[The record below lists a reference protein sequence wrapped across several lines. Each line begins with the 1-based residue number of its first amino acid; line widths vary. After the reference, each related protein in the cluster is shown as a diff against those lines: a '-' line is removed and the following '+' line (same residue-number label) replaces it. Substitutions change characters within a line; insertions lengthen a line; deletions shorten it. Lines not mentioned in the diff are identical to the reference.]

1 MFVQVERRLFT
12 VSDYHQMA
20 QTGVLTADDRV
31 ELIRG
36 EIIAISP
43 IGVRHAA
50 CVARLTDLFTF
61 HFRGQAIVSV
71 QNPVRLNEMSEPEP
85 DVMPLRMRSQI
96 KFDKET
102 HPQRLDRY
110 PKSKVK
116 SGQALKYRDDYYA
129 KEAPTGKDVLLAVEV
144 LDSTFAYDK
153 SVKQP
158 LYAQANIPEVWI
170 INLVDN
176 GIEIHHVPKG
186 DQYAKSRKAYWEDA
200 VTAVSFPDIQFITKE
215 LIGS

>member
-20 QTGVLTADDRV
+20 QTGILTADDRV
-31 ELIRG
+31 ELIQG
-36 EIIAISP
+36 EIIAMSP

-50 CVARLTDLFTF
+50 CIARLTDLFTF
-61 HFRGQAIVSV
+61 HFRGQTIVSV

-85 DVMPLRMRSQI
+85 DVML
-96 KFDKET
+96 
-102 HPQRLDRY
+102 
-110 PKSKVK
+110 
-116 SGQALKYRDDYYA
+116 LKYRDDYYA
-129 KEAPTGKDVLLAVEV
+129 KETPTGNDVLLAVEV
-144 LDSTFAYDK
+144 SDSTFAYDK
-153 SVKQP
+153 SIKLP

-176 GIEIHHVPKG
+176 VIEVHHTPK
-186 DQYAKSRKAYWEDA
+186 DNRYAQSRKAYWEDT
-200 VTAVSFPDIQFITKE
+200 VTAVSFPDVQFITKE